1 MICPLIR
8 LVICSLFILSCSI
21 AYTQAPKFSNE
32 FLNIGAG
39 AKSHAM
45 GGAMAAHVDDV
56 TAMYWNPAGLA
67 DVRASFQV
75 SAMHAEWFA
84 GLGKLDYLALGK
96 PVKFNT
102 VRAVLGISAV
112 RFGVDNIPN
121 TLSLV
126 DSDGSLNYNNVTPF
140 SAADYA
146 FSLNYAQKLYVKG
159 LQIGGGVKV
168 VHRVAGTFATSWG
181 FGADLGMQYKR
192 ENWRF
197 GLVAHDI
204 TTTFNSWT
212 FSFTEEE
219 KAILELENNVIP
231 ASSTELTSPK
241 ITLGLGYL
249 AKFTDKLHLLTALDI
264 DFTTD
269 GQRNTLISSKAFNV
283 DPKIGA
289 ELSYANFVALRA
301 GLHNVQK
308 TLDDINGEKTVI
320 TFQPNVGIGI
330 QIPQNSRF
338 PGEKRYVY
346 LDYAYTDLGDASLGL
361 YSHLAS
367 LTIDL
372 EVRRR
377 GKRTQK
383 TNPPQEEQKEPK
395 RPKTII
401 EQIN

>member
-1 MICPLIR
+1 MTDPLAQLTICVAFL
-8 LVICSLFILSCSI
+8 LFHIGVF
-21 AYTQAPKFSNE
+21 AQAPKFSNE
-32 FLNIGAG
+32 FLNIGVGARSHGMAG
-39 AKSHAM
+39 AMCADV
-45 GGAMAAHVDDV
+45 GDV

-84 GLGKLDYLALGK
+84 GLGKFDYLALGK

-102 VRAVLGISAV
+102 VRAVLGLSAV

-126 DSDGSLNYNNVTPF
+126 DTDGSINFNNVTPF
-140 SAADYA
+140 SSADYA
-146 FSLNYAQKLYVKG
+146 FSLNYAQKLYIKG
-159 LQIGGGVKV
+159 LQVGGGVKII
-168 VHRVAGTFATSWG
+168 HRKAGTFATSWG
-181 FGADLGMQYKR
+181 FGADLGIQYKQ

-197 GLVAHDI
+197 GLAAHDI
-204 TTTFNSWT
+204 TTTFNSWA

-231 ASSTELTSPK
+231 ATSTELTSPK
-241 ITLGLGYL
+241 ITLGAGYL
-249 AKFTDKLHLLTALDI
+249 TQFTDKLHLLLALDM

-269 GQRNTLISSKAFNV
+269 GQRSTIISSKSINI
-283 DPKIGA
+283 DPKVGM
-289 ELSYANFVALRA
+289 ELSYANFIALRA
-301 GLHNVQK
+301 GINNIQK
-308 TLDDINGEKTVI
+308 TLDDINGESTII

-330 QIPQNSRF
+330 QIPQGSRI

-377 GKRTQK
+377 AKRSVKNIEKK
-383 TNPPQEEQKEPK
+383 TPEKE
-395 RPKTII
+395 RVII